1 MASRKTL
8 WRLSAGVA
16 MSLASQSALPSH
28 PSHLVDGIQAYE
40 NGQFMQAYTVFSSH
54 ADATNPKAL
63 YYLSALYLSGKG
75 VEQDEFKAFEYCKKA
90 AEEGLAEAQFQLGV
104 MYLDG
109 IGIMNEDEVLA
120 LEWLWKAADNGHEH
134 AKEMFDF
141 VLNRDFPIGC

>member
-1 MASRKTL
+1 MASSKTL
-8 WRLSAGVA
+8 WKLTAGAVL
-16 MSLASQSALPSH
+16 SLAAQPALTSH
-28 PSHLVDGIQAYE
+28 PSHLTEGIQAYE
-40 NGQFMQAYTVFSSH
+40 NGQFKQAYTVFSSH
-54 ADATNPKAL
+54 ADTTNPKAL

-90 AEEGLAEAQFQLGV
+90 AEEGLVEAQFQLGV

-109 IGIMNEDEVLA
+109 VGIMNEDEILA

-141 VLNRDFPIGC
+141 VLNRDFTIGC